1 MATLAERIDKIL
13 PQTQCRQCGYYG
25 CRPYADAIESGDADF
40 NQCPPGGAAGIAR
53 LAALLGRPVRALN
66 PANGIEQAR
75 MLARIDAA
83 RCIGCTLCIQACPVD
98 AIIGAPGFLHAV
110 IDESCTGCDLCIAPC
125 PVDCIERVP
134 AEPLQGPWD
143 AGRAAAARSRHQQRT
158 ERLARQQAAADAR
171 LARHSRDAM
180 DLTGNEAGAV
190 SVDGTAQ
197 ESLDPSLNES
207 LNGSLSGSV
216 NARVSQPGANPARS
230 AGKSSAAQAAEAALA
245 RARARRQ
252 SRP

>member
-1 MATLAERIDKIL
+1 MATLAERIDQIL

-25 CRPYADAIESGDADF
+25 CRPYADAIAAGDADF

-53 LAALLGRPVRALN
+53 LAALLGRPIRALN
-66 PANGIEQAR
+66 PANGAEQAR

-110 IDESCTGCDLCIAPC
+110 INESCTGCDLCIAPC

-143 AGRAAAARSRHQQRT
+143 AGRAAAARTRHRQRT
-158 ERLARQQAAADAR
+158 ARLERQQAAAEAR
-171 LARHSRDAM
+171 LARYSRETSAAPPGGSPSM
-180 DLTGNEAGAV
+180 ATASGGA
-190 SVDGTAQ
+190 Q
-197 ESLDPSLNES
+197 
-207 LNGSLSGSV
+207 
-216 NARVSQPGANPARS
+216 
-230 AGKSSAAQAAEAALA
+230 AGKSATAQAAEAALA